1 MEICWV
7 LIDSSTFIHK
17 IQYIIQYRISK
28 QFNEPSVTCVFF
40 LCLQI
45 HGICD
50 LKPRKVQIIGSSL
63 QTLLITCVSP
73 FYACQWQLLFNVPN
87 SSVYLVLHFQCLVGE
102 GSGLGVCVGAFYW
115 EVVGS
120 TPAAD
125 MSFFTRTKH
134 SVLTG
139 ACKLRRHPKV
149 KNCFLAMVP
158 GALEGLNKHW
168 LVAET
173 CYSSK
178 PLFLPQAFLIP
189 SQFFCP
195 SFIVLVPL
203 AVMPHYRRAPISPL
217 RPCFFSSTSE
227 FEWKDC
233 CCASHAKKRLN
244 GDRLDG

>member
-1 MEICWV
+1 MLASGNYYLRFERLFGPTLSMSGWGGKWFRG
-7 LIDSSTFIHK
+7 LRGSFLLRGRRFDSCCRHFFFRQNQTFS
-17 IQYIIQYRISK
+17 IIW
-28 QFNEPSVTCVFF
+28 
-40 LCLQI
+40 CLQTQKTSE
-45 HGICD
+45 GE
-50 LKPRKVQIIGSSL
+50 K
-63 QTLLITCVSP
+63 
-73 FYACQWQLLFNVPN
+73 LFPCFASWCIN
-87 SSVYLVLHFQCLVGE
+87 
-102 GSGLGVCVGAFYW
+102 
-115 EVVGS
+115 
-120 TPAAD
+120 
-125 MSFFTRTKH
+125 
-134 SVLTG
+134 
-139 ACKLRRHPKV
+139 
-149 KNCFLAMVP
+149 KN
-158 GALEGLNKHW
+158 G
-168 LVAET
+168 LVAEM